1 MKASKLKCALL
12 ISIMLIGSAYTAQ
25 AGEQTYG
32 LYMEQYEKYSV
43 QRSSV
48 VNMIPLTIWY
58 GEDRINCDVFY
69 SKEKIYVP
77 LRNVAEMLGRTVI
90 YDGGKNVISIIGTET
105 ENKADVIRFGARD
118 VTVNQNKTPVYLG
131 DKEITALKNSEYFES
146 GFNCEG
152 TLYIRLKD
160 LTDAIGY
167 YSYYDENMQLHI
179 SDVSERLKMLPIKEG
194 TEVHEEYMEYL
205 GDLSDEEAAELNIH
219 RPIFSRELMTEAERR
234 AWNYY
239 SQPHHYDDTSS
250 WTFSY
255 KGKDYID
262 VTVGMD
268 QLDISFGKAIIFEV
282 LPEEEIQSK

>member
-1 MKASKLKCALL
+1 
-12 ISIMLIGSAYTAQ
+12 MLIGSAYTAQ
-25 AGEQTYG
+25 AEEQTYG
-32 LYMEQYEKYSV
+32 LSMEQYEKYSV

-146 GFNCEG
+146 G
-152 TLYIRLKD
+152 
-160 LTDAIGY
+160 LT
-167 YSYYDENMQLHI
+167 
-179 SDVSERLKMLPIKEG
+179 V
-194 TEVHEEYMEYL
+194 
-205 GDLSDEEAAELNIH
+205 
-219 RPIFSRELMTEAERR
+219 
-234 AWNYY
+234 
-239 SQPHHYDDTSS
+239 
-250 WTFSY
+250 
-255 KGKDYID
+255 KGRCI
-262 VTVGMD
+262 
-268 QLDISFGKAIIFEV
+268 
-282 LPEEEIQSK
+282 

>member
-25 AGEQTYG
+25 AEEQTYG
-32 LYMEQYEKYSV
+32 LSMEQYEKYSV

-118 VTVNQNKTPVYLG
+118 VTINQNKTPVYLG

-239 SQPHHYDDTSS
+239 SQPHHYDNTSS

-268 QLDISFGKAIIFEV
+268 QLDVSFGKAIIFEV

>member
-25 AGEQTYG
+25 AEEQTYG
-32 LYMEQYEKYSV
+32 LSMEQYEKYSV

-58 GEDRINCDVFY
+58 GEDRINFDVFY

-118 VTVNQNKTPVYLG
+118 VTINQNKTPVYLG

-194 TEVHEEYMEYL
+194 TEVHEEYMEYKGNL
-205 GDLSDEEAAELNIH
+205 PYEESVELNIH

-250 WTFSY
+250 STFSY

>member
-32 LYMEQYEKYSV
+32 LSMEQYEKYSV

-118 VTVNQNKTPVYLG
+118 VTINQNKTPVYLG

-205 GDLSDEEAAELNIH
+205 GDLSDEETAELNIH

-282 LPEEEIQSK
+282 LPEEES

>member
-1 MKASKLKCALL
+1 MKDSKLKCALL

-25 AGEQTYG
+25 AEEQTYG
-32 LYMEQYEKYSV
+32 LSMEQYEKYSV

-118 VTVNQNKTPVYLG
+118 VTINQNKTPVYLG

-205 GDLSDEEAAELNIH
+205 GDLSDEETAELNIH

>member
-12 ISIMLIGSAYTAQ
+12 LSIMLIGSAYTAQ
-25 AGEQTYG
+25 AEEQTYG
-32 LYMEQYEKYSV
+32 LSMEQYEKYSV

-77 LRNVAEMLGRTVI
+77 LRNVAEMLGRTVL

-118 VTVNQNKTPVYLG
+118 VTINQNKTPVYLG

-205 GDLSDEEAAELNIH
+205 GDLSDEETAELNIH

>member
-1 MKASKLKCALL
+1 MKDSKLKCALL

-32 LYMEQYEKYSV
+32 LSMEQYEKYSV

-118 VTVNQNKTPVYLG
+118 VTINQNKTPVYLG

-205 GDLSDEEAAELNIH
+205 GDLSDEETAELNIH

>member
-25 AGEQTYG
+25 AEEQTYG
-32 LYMEQYEKYSV
+32 LSMEQYEKYSV

-205 GDLSDEEAAELNIH
+205 GDLSDEETAELNIH
-219 RPIFSRELMTEAERR
+219 RPIFSSELMTEAERR

-250 WTFSY
+250 STFSY

>member
-1 MKASKLKCALL
+1 MTKLKCALL

-32 LYMEQYEKYSV
+32 LSMEQYEKYSV

>member
-32 LYMEQYEKYSV
+32 LSMEQYEKYSV

-282 LPEEEIQSK
+282 LPEEES

>member
-1 MKASKLKCALL
+1 M
-12 ISIMLIGSAYTAQ
+12 
-25 AGEQTYG
+25 
-32 LYMEQYEKYSV
+32 
-43 QRSSV
+43 
-48 VNMIPLTIWY
+48 
-58 GEDRINCDVFY
+58 
-69 SKEKIYVP
+69 
-77 LRNVAEMLGRTVI
+77 
-90 YDGGKNVISIIGTET
+90 
-105 ENKADVIRFGARD
+105 
-118 VTVNQNKTPVYLG
+118 
-131 DKEITALKNSEYFES
+131 
-146 GFNCEG
+146 
-152 TLYIRLKD
+152 
-160 LTDAIGY
+160 TDAIGY

-239 SQPHHYDDTSS
+239 SPPHHYDDTSS
-250 WTFSY
+250 STFSY

>member
-1 MKASKLKCALL
+1 MKDSKLKCALL

-25 AGEQTYG
+25 AEEQTYG
-32 LYMEQYEKYSV
+32 LSMEQYEKYSV

-105 ENKADVIRFGARD
+105 ENKAYVIRFGARD

-239 SQPHHYDDTSS
+239 SQPHHYDETSS

>member
-1 MKASKLKCALL
+1 MKALKCALL

-25 AGEQTYG
+25 AEEQTYG
-32 LYMEQYEKYSV
+32 LSMEQYEKYSV
-43 QRSSV
+43 QRSTV

-118 VTVNQNKTPVYLG
+118 VTINQNKTPVYLG

-205 GDLSDEEAAELNIH
+205 GDLPYEESVELNIH